1 MTTCPKCGHDKI
13 STERRM
19 DGNHHCQNCKHV
31 WPNKKDEPTGTGELK
46 RYGICGEFVKFT
58 DAQAALAER
67 DKRIKEL
74 EDALRRIT
82 KCNKEFCD
90 WLGIRNCTDNH
101 GKHECFCIYC
111 EVERAKEALEGK

>member
-1 MTTCPKCGHDKI
+1 MNNQCDNCGNPYL
-13 STERRM
+13 TAE
-19 DGNHHCQNCKHV
+19 
-31 WPNKKDEPTGTGELK
+31 WE
-46 RYGICGEFVKFT
+46 
-58 DAQAALAER
+58 AALDER
-67 DKRIKEL
+67 DARIKEL